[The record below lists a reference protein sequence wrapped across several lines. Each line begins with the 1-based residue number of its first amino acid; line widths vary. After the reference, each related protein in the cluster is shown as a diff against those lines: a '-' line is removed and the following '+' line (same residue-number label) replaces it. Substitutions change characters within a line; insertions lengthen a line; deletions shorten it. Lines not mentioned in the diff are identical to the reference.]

1 MCTRNIFYNNT
12 NTHTCVL
19 MYSIIDAIIYLYVIY
34 QQMYLENAYT
44 GRNVEA
50 YIYVHIYIHTYIH
63 THIHAYVYRNVKI
76 NTKKLLKL
84 KQ

>member
-1 MCTRNIFYNNT
+1 
-12 NTHTCVL
+12 
-19 MYSIIDAIIYLYVIY
+19 
-34 QQMYLENAYT
+34 MYLENAYT

-50 YIYVHIYIHTYIH
+50 YIYVYIYTYTYIH
-63 THIHAYVYRNVKI
+63 AYVYLFVYRNVKI